1 MPELPLL
8 RGVEPVKI
16 SWSQLRLYD
25 ECPAKSELM
34 RKHKPA
40 VQDMRNFFHGNVVDL
55 AMRTWL
61 TQPRP
66 EPGWMAA
73 HIEEMF
79 EKSLGSA
86 KAEGGVIRWKTP
98 SDRAEVL
105 EFCRELVI
113 RLEEILNKFCLPFDW
128 HPAYRFHVPLRI
140 PYIDGKHSAQITL
153 TGEIDL
159 LVFDNTPAE
168 KLKPGIE
175 PGRIAIWDLKG
186 TANEEYYRKVMA
198 QLVFYAIAVK
208 ASKAER
214 LGRWAAKTG
223 LIQPMCEQRVRAFD
237 ITEDAIREMAGR
249 IERVAHARWNGP
261 LPPKVSDTGCN
272 YCEVRHAC
280 SKFKTAPGQ
289 QRGRVAVPG

>member
-1 MPELPLL
+1 MTTLPLL
-8 RGVEPVKI
+8 RGVEPIKI
-16 SWSQLRLYD
+16 SWSQLRLFD

-34 RKHKPA
+34 RKHKPS
-40 VQDMRNFFHGNVVDL
+40 VQNMRNFFHGNVADL

-61 TQPRP
+61 TQDPP
-66 EPGWMAA
+66 QPGWMAA

-79 EKSLGSA
+79 EKALGAA
-86 KAEGGVIRWKTP
+86 KDEGGVIHWKTP
-98 SDRAEVL
+98 TDRAEVL

-128 HPAYRFHVPLRI
+128 TPAYRFSVPLVI
-140 PYIDGKHSAQITL
+140 PYIDGEHSAQITL

-186 TANEEYYRKVMA
+186 TANEDYYRKVMA

-208 ASKAER
+208 ASKADQ
-214 LGRWAAKTG
+214 LGRWASKTG
-223 LIQPMCEQRVRAFD
+223 LIQPMCEERIRPFD
-237 ITEDAIREMAGR
+237 ITGDAIREMCTR
-249 IERVAHARWNGP
+249 IERVAHARWHGP
-261 LPPKVSDTGCN
+261 LAPKVSDVGCD

-280 SKFKTAPGQ
+280 SKYRTAPGQ
-289 QRGRVAVPG
+289 KRGLIAIPG